1 MPCGCCLVA
10 TVGSVVPRL
19 TLLFVWLFT
28 DLVDRSFDGWIAP
41 LVGLLLLPF
50 TTLAFVFMW
59 APGRGVTGFGW
70 VVVITAFLFDLSSY
84 AGGAYGRGR
93 DVRVAV

>member
-10 TVGSVVPRL
+10 TVGSMVPRL

-28 DLVDRSFDGWIAP
+28 DLVDRAFDGWIAP

-50 TTLAFVFMW
+50 TTLAFVVMW

-70 VVVITAFLFDLSSY
+70 FVVIAAFIIDISSY
-84 AGGAYGRGR
+84 AGGASRRGR
-93 DVRVAV
+93 STTASV

>member
-10 TVGSVVPRL
+10 TVGSIVPRL

-28 DLVDRSFDGWIAP
+28 DLVDRAFDGWIAP
-41 LVGLLLLPF
+41 LAGLLLLPF

-70 VVVITAFLFDLSSY
+70 FVVIAAFLIDISSY
-84 AGGAYGRGR
+84 VGGASRRGR
-93 DVRVAV
+93 STTASV

>member
-10 TVGSVVPRL
+10 TVGSIVPRL

-28 DLVDRSFDGWIAP
+28 DLVDRAFDGWIAP
-41 LVGLLLLPF
+41 LVGLLVLPF

-70 VVVITAFLFDLSSY
+70 VVMVVAFLFDLSSY
-84 AGGAYGRGR
+84 AGGAYSR
-93 DVRVAV
+93 DRKAQTAV